1 MALVQ
6 RHMGDV
12 SLEYLRGATDEVL
25 SILKMDTINDAMKR
39 VEVQVILDRMADET
53 FNQLMVMAQ
62 QLVDFDPEEQ
72 ARAREKDVDF
82 EMNFDPNADENQDE
96 EDLL

>member
-1 MALVQ
+1 
-6 RHMGDV
+6 MGDV

>member
-62 QLVDFDPEEQ
+62 QLVDFDPEEL
-72 ARAREKDVDF
+72 ARAR
-82 EMNFDPNADENQDE
+82 
-96 EDLL
+96 

>member
-1 MALVQ
+1 
-6 RHMGDV
+6 MGDV

-62 QLVDFDPEEQ
+62 QLVDFDPEEL
-72 ARAREKDVDF
+72 ARAR
-82 EMNFDPNADENQDE
+82 
-96 EDLL
+96 